1 MRRKTKEIT
10 FRNNPK
16 MRKRLEEQLMVTI
29 GANVRAL
36 RMLRGKSQGELA
48 EACLAEQATISNIE
62 AGKKGPSMAMLAT
75 LSTVLD
81 VPVAYLFMYHTDISK
96 S

>member
-1 MRRKTKEIT
+1 MRRKIKDIT

-16 MRKRLEEQLMVTI
+16 MREKLEKQIMITV

-36 RMLRGKSQGELA
+36 RTLRNKTQGDLA

-62 AGKKGPSMAMLAT
+62 AGKKGPSMAMLGT